1 MPMPRPIWVTIL
13 LCLSATAVAAGQVYR
28 WVDDKGVVQY
38 SDQPPPPKARKAETI
53 KPRANVVEA
62 DKEGFEMRRARE
74 TSPVV
79 LFVTDC
85 GEPCDLARDFLAQRK
100 IPFSRKNPQ
109 NVPED
114 AVELKQLAGALEVP
128 VIKVGGKH
136 LKGFD
141 PAAWEGLL
149 SAAGY
154 PVRVE
159 PPRP

>member
-1 MPMPRPIWVTIL
+1 MPRSKRNWLLV
-13 LCLSATAVAAGQVYR
+13 LCLSAIPVGAGQMYR
-28 WVDDKGVVQY
+28 WVDDRGQVHY
-38 SDQPPPPKARKAETI
+38 SDQPPPKARKAETI

-62 DKEGFEMRRARE
+62 DKEGYALRRARE
-74 TSPVV
+74 SNPVV

-85 GEPCDLARDFLAQRK
+85 GEPCDLARDFLTQRK
-100 IPFSRKNPQ
+100 IPYSRKNPQ

-128 VIKVGGKH
+128 VLKVGGKH
-136 LKGFD
+136 AKGYD

-154 PVRVE
+154 PVRAE
-159 PPRP
+159 TTRP